1 MRVRKNIKKGSPDE
15 FMQAVNN
22 KIQDL
27 GGSAGSVESATA
39 VTAGVSLSRGLQA
52 VWEKINRCVGS
63 RAGAQLAIIVNTG
76 DGATMAVISEDENN
90 GEEFY
95 INYCQAQADSI
106 VETEDDAANEI
117 ISLWADDVESCDNIE
132 ECDDTFKPIEA
143 TDEVPDDAF
152 SEDAVKPAI
161 TDEIINYATD
171 VGQRVVEMLK
181 DAGMDADVT
190 VVDNSYL
197 QITIE
202 DEPGLGDANS
212 YEHILDLDAFIPEE
226 DPEDDAEMVY
236 ENILSEIHEMIEGD
250 GE

>member
-1 MRVRKNIKKGSPDE
+1 MRVRKNMKKGSPEE

-52 VWEKINRCVGS
+52 VWDKINRGVGS
-63 RAGAQLAIIVNTG
+63 RAGAQLAIIVNAG
-76 DGATMAVISEDENN
+76 DGSTMAVISEDENN

-117 ISLWADDVESCDNIE
+117 ISLWADDVESSDNIE
-132 ECDDTFKPIEA
+132 ECDDTFEPIEA
-143 TDEVPDDAF
+143 ADAP
-152 SEDAVKPAI
+152 EI
-161 TDEIINYATD
+161 TDEIVNYATD

-181 DAGMDADVT
+181 DAGMNADVT

-212 YEHILDLDAFIPEE
+212 YEHILDLDAFVPEE
-226 DPEDDAEMVY
+226 DPEDDAETVY
-236 ENILSEIHEMIEGD
+236 DNILSEIHEMIEGD

>member
-1 MRVRKNIKKGSPDE
+1 MRVRKNMKKGSPDE

-52 VWEKINRCVGS
+52 VWEKINRGIGS

-117 ISLWADDVESCDNIE
+117 ISLWADDVESSDNIE
-132 ECDDTFKPIEA
+132 ECDDTFEPIEA
-143 TDEVPDDAF
+143 ADAP
-152 SEDAVKPAI
+152 EI
-161 TDEIINYATD
+161 TDEIVNYATD

-181 DAGMDADVT
+181 DAGMNADVT

-212 YEHILDLDAFIPEE
+212 YEHILDLDAFVPEE
-226 DPEDDAEMVY
+226 DPEDDAETVY
-236 ENILSEIHEMIEGD
+236 DNILSEIHEMGEGD
-250 GE
+250 SE

>member
-1 MRVRKNIKKGSPDE
+1 MRVRKNMKKGSPEE

-52 VWEKINRCVGS
+52 VWDKINRGVGS
-63 RAGAQLAIIVNTG
+63 RAGAQLAIIVNAG
-76 DGATMAVISEDENN
+76 DGSTMAVISEDENN

-117 ISLWADDVESCDNIE
+117 ISLWADDVESSDNIE
-132 ECDDTFKPIEA
+132 ECDDTFEPIEA
-143 TDEVPDDAF
+143 ADSPE
-152 SEDAVKPAI
+152 I
-161 TDEIINYATD
+161 TDEIVNYATD

-181 DAGMDADVT
+181 DAGMDAGVT

-212 YEHILDLDAFIPEE
+212 YEHILDLDAFVPEE
-226 DPEDDAEMVY
+226 DPEDDAETVY
-236 ENILSEIHEMIEGD
+236 DNILSEIHEMIEGD
-250 GE
+250 SE

>member
-1 MRVRKNIKKGSPDE
+1 MRVRKNMKKGSPEE

-52 VWEKINRCVGS
+52 VWDKINRGVGR

-90 GEEFY
+90 GGEFY
-95 INYCQAQADSI
+95 INYCQAQADSV

-117 ISLWADDVESCDNIE
+117 ISLWADDVESSDNIE
-132 ECDDTFKPIEA
+132 ECDDTFEPIEA
-143 TDEVPDDAF
+143 ADEP
-152 SEDAVKPAI
+152 EI
-161 TDEIINYATD
+161 TDEIVNYATD

-181 DAGMDADVT
+181 DAGMNADVT

-212 YEHILDLDAFIPEE
+212 YEHILDLDAFVPEE
-226 DPEDDAEMVY
+226 DPEDDAETVY
-236 ENILSEIHEMIEGD
+236 DNILSEIHEMIEGD
-250 GE
+250 SE

>member
-1 MRVRKNIKKGSPDE
+1 MRVRKNMKKGSPEE

-52 VWEKINRCVGS
+52 VWDKINRGVGS
-63 RAGAQLAIIVNTG
+63 RAGAQLAIIVNAG
-76 DGATMAVISEDENN
+76 DGSTMAVISEDENN

-117 ISLWADDVESCDNIE
+117 ISLWADDVESSDNIE
-132 ECDDTFKPIEA
+132 ECDGTFEPIEA
-143 TDEVPDDAF
+143 ADEP
-152 SEDAVKPAI
+152 EI
-161 TDEIINYATD
+161 TDEIVNYATD

-181 DAGMDADVT
+181 DAGMNADVT

-202 DEPGLGDANS
+202 DEPGLGDTNS
-212 YEHILDLDAFIPEE
+212 YEHILDLDAFVPEE

-236 ENILSEIHEMIEGD
+236 ENILSEIHEMTEGD

>member
-1 MRVRKNIKKGSPDE
+1 MRVHKNMKKGSPEE
-15 FMQAVNN
+15 FMRAVNN

-27 GGSAGSVESATA
+27 GGSAGPVESSTA
-39 VTAGVSLSRGLQA
+39 VTAGVSLSSGLQS
-52 VWEKINRCVGS
+52 VWEKINRGIGS

-90 GEEFY
+90 GGEFY
-95 INYCQAQADSI
+95 INYCQAQADSV

-117 ISLWADDVESCDNIE
+117 ISLWADDVESSDNIE
-132 ECDDTFKPIEA
+132 ECDDTFEPIEA
-143 TDEVPDDAF
+143 ADEP
-152 SEDAVKPAI
+152 EI
-161 TDEIINYATD
+161 TDEIVNYATD

-181 DAGMDADVT
+181 DAGMNADVT

-212 YEHILDLDAFIPEE
+212 YEHILDLDAFVPEE
-226 DPEDDAEMVY
+226 DPEDDAETVY
-236 ENILSEIHEMIEGD
+236 DNILSEIHEMIEGD
-250 GE
+250 SE

>member
-1 MRVRKNIKKGSPDE
+1 MRVRKNMKKGSPEE

-52 VWEKINRCVGS
+52 VWDKINKGVGS

-132 ECDDTFKPIEA
+132 ECDDTFEPIEA
-143 TDEVPDDAF
+143 ADEP
-152 SEDAVKPAI
+152 EI
-161 TDEIINYATD
+161 TDEIVNYATD

-181 DAGMDADVT
+181 DAGMNADVT

-212 YEHILDLDAFIPEE
+212 YEHILDLDAFVPEE
-226 DPEDDAEMVY
+226 DPEDDAETVY
-236 ENILSEIHEMIEGD
+236 DNILSEIHEMIEGD
-250 GE
+250 SE

>member
-1 MRVRKNIKKGSPDE
+1 MRVRKNMKKGSPDE
-15 FMQAVNN
+15 FMQAVND
-22 KIQDL
+22 KIQSL

-39 VTAGVSLSRGLQA
+39 VTAGISLSRGLQA
-52 VWEKINRCVGS
+52 VWDKINRGVGS
-63 RAGAQLAIIVNTG
+63 RAGAQLAIIVNAG
-76 DGATMAVISEDENN
+76 DGSTMAVISEDENN

-117 ISLWADDVESCDNIE
+117 ISLWADDVESSDNIE
-132 ECDDTFKPIEA
+132 ECDDTFEPIEA
-143 TDEVPDDAF
+143 ADAP
-152 SEDAVKPAI
+152 EI
-161 TDEIINYATD
+161 TDEIVNYATD

-181 DAGMDADVT
+181 DAGMNADVT

-212 YEHILDLDAFIPEE
+212 YEHILDLDAFVPEE
-226 DPEDDAEMVY
+226 DPEDDAETVY
-236 ENILSEIHEMIEGD
+236 DNILSEIHEMIEGD
-250 GE
+250 SE

>member
-1 MRVRKNIKKGSPDE
+1 MRVRKNMKKGSPEE

-52 VWEKINRCVGS
+52 VWDKINRGVGS
-63 RAGAQLAIIVNTG
+63 RAGAQLAIIVNAG
-76 DGATMAVISEDENN
+76 DGSTMAVISEDENN

-117 ISLWADDVESCDNIE
+117 ISLWADDVDSSDNIE
-132 ECDDTFKPIEA
+132 ECDDTFEPIEA
-143 TDEVPDDAF
+143 ADAP
-152 SEDAVKPAI
+152 EI
-161 TDEIINYATD
+161 TDEIVNYATD

-181 DAGMDADVT
+181 DAGMNADVT

-212 YEHILDLDAFIPEE
+212 YEHILDLDAFVPEE
-226 DPEDDAEMVY
+226 DPEDDAETVY
-236 ENILSEIHEMIEGD
+236 DNILSEIHEMIEGD
-250 GE
+250 SE

>member
-1 MRVRKNIKKGSPDE
+1 MRVRKNMKKGSPEE

-22 KIQDL
+22 KIQNL

-52 VWEKINRCVGS
+52 VWDKINKGVGS
-63 RAGAQLAIIVNTG
+63 RAGAQLAIIVNAG
-76 DGATMAVISEDENN
+76 DGSTMAVISEDENN

-117 ISLWADDVESCDNIE
+117 ISLWADDVESSDNIE
-132 ECDDTFKPIEA
+132 ECDGTFEPIEA
-143 TDEVPDDAF
+143 ADEP
-152 SEDAVKPAI
+152 EI
-161 TDEIINYATD
+161 TDEIVNYATD

-181 DAGMDADVT
+181 DAGMNADVT

-212 YEHILDLDAFIPEE
+212 YEHILDLDAFVPEE
-226 DPEDDAEMVY
+226 DPEDDAETVY
-236 ENILSEIHEMIEGD
+236 DNILSEIHEMIEGD
-250 GE
+250 SE

>member
-1 MRVRKNIKKGSPDE
+1 MRVRKNMKKGSPEE

-52 VWEKINRCVGS
+52 VWDKINRGVGC
-63 RAGAQLAIIVNTG
+63 RAGAQLAIIVNAG
-76 DGATMAVISEDENN
+76 DGSTMAVISEDENN

-117 ISLWADDVESCDNIE
+117 ISLWADDVDSSDNIE
-132 ECDDTFKPIEA
+132 ECDDTFEPIEA
-143 TDEVPDDAF
+143 ADAP
-152 SEDAVKPAI
+152 EI
-161 TDEIINYATD
+161 TDEIVNYATD

-181 DAGMDADVT
+181 DAGMNADVT

-212 YEHILDLDAFIPEE
+212 YEHILDLDAFVPEE
-226 DPEDDAEMVY
+226 DPEDDAETVY
-236 ENILSEIHEMIEGD
+236 DNILSEIHEMIEGD
-250 GE
+250 SE

>member
-1 MRVRKNIKKGSPDE
+1 MKVRKNMKKGSPDE
-15 FMQAVNN
+15 FMQAVND

-52 VWEKINRCVGS
+52 VWDKINRGVGS
-63 RAGAQLAIIVNTG
+63 RAGAQLAIIVNAG
-76 DGATMAVISEDENN
+76 DGSTMAVISEDENN

-117 ISLWADDVESCDNIE
+117 ISLWADDVESSDNIE
-132 ECDDTFKPIEA
+132 ECDDTFEPIEA
-143 TDEVPDDAF
+143 ADAP
-152 SEDAVKPAI
+152 EI
-161 TDEIINYATD
+161 TDEIVNYATD

-181 DAGMDADVT
+181 DAGMNADVT

-212 YEHILDLDAFIPEE
+212 YEHILDLDAFVPEE
-226 DPEDDAEMVY
+226 DPEDDAETVY
-236 ENILSEIHEMIEGD
+236 DNILSEIHEMIEGD
-250 GE
+250 SE

>member
-1 MRVRKNIKKGSPDE
+1 MRVRKNMKKGSPEE

-22 KIQDL
+22 KIQNL

-52 VWEKINRCVGS
+52 VWDKINKGVGS
-63 RAGAQLAIIVNTG
+63 RAGAQLAIIVNAG
-76 DGATMAVISEDENN
+76 DGSTMAVISEDENN

-117 ISLWADDVESCDNIE
+117 ISLWADDVESSDNIE
-132 ECDDTFKPIEA
+132 ECDGTFEPIEA
-143 TDEVPDDAF
+143 ADEP
-152 SEDAVKPAI
+152 EI
-161 TDEIINYATD
+161 TDEIVNYATD

-181 DAGMDADVT
+181 DAGMNADVT

-202 DEPGLGDANS
+202 DEPGLGDTNS
-212 YEHILDLDAFIPEE
+212 YEHILDLDAFVPEE
-226 DPEDDAEMVY
+226 DPEDDAETVY
-236 ENILSEIHEMIEGD
+236 DNILSEIHEMIEGD
-250 GE
+250 SE

>member
-1 MRVRKNIKKGSPDE
+1 MRVRKNMKKGSPDE

-52 VWEKINRCVGS
+52 VWDKINRGVGS
-63 RAGAQLAIIVNTG
+63 RAGAQLAIIVNAG
-76 DGATMAVISEDENN
+76 DGSTMAVISEDENN

-117 ISLWADDVESCDNIE
+117 ISLWADDVESSDNIE
-132 ECDDTFKPIEA
+132 ECDDTFEPIEA
-143 TDEVPDDAF
+143 ADAP
-152 SEDAVKPAI
+152 EI
-161 TDEIINYATD
+161 TDEIVNYATD

-212 YEHILDLDAFIPEE
+212 YEHILDLDAFVPEE
-226 DPEDDAEMVY
+226 DPEDDAETVY

-250 GE
+250 SE

>member
-1 MRVRKNIKKGSPDE
+1 MRVRKNMKKGSPEE

-22 KIQDL
+22 KIQNL

-52 VWEKINRCVGS
+52 VWDKINKGVGS
-63 RAGAQLAIIVNTG
+63 RAGAQLAIIVNAG
-76 DGATMAVISEDENN
+76 DGSTMAVISEDENN

-117 ISLWADDVESCDNIE
+117 ISLWADDVESSDNIE
-132 ECDDTFKPIEA
+132 ECDGTFEPIEA
-143 TDEVPDDAF
+143 ADEP
-152 SEDAVKPAI
+152 EI
-161 TDEIINYATD
+161 TDEIVNYATD

-181 DAGMDADVT
+181 DAGMNADVT

-202 DEPGLGDANS
+202 DEPGLGDTNS
-212 YEHILDLDAFIPEE
+212 YEHIIDLDAFVPEE
-226 DPEDDAEMVY
+226 DPEDDAETVY
-236 ENILSEIHEMIEGD
+236 DNILSEIHEMIEGD
-250 GE
+250 SE

>member
-1 MRVRKNIKKGSPDE
+1 MRVRKNMKKGSPEE

-52 VWEKINRCVGS
+52 VWDKINKGVGS
-63 RAGAQLAIIVNTG
+63 RAGAQLAIIVNAG
-76 DGATMAVISEDENN
+76 DGSTMAVISEDENN

-117 ISLWADDVESCDNIE
+117 ISLWADDVESSDNIE
-132 ECDDTFKPIEA
+132 ECDDTFEPIEA
-143 TDEVPDDAF
+143 ADAP
-152 SEDAVKPAI
+152 EI
-161 TDEIINYATD
+161 TDEIVNYATD

-212 YEHILDLDAFIPEE
+212 YEHILDLDAFVPEE
-226 DPEDDAEMVY
+226 DPEDDAETVY

>member
-1 MRVRKNIKKGSPDE
+1 MRVRKNMKKGSPEE

-52 VWEKINRCVGS
+52 VWDKINRGVDS

-76 DGATMAVISEDENN
+76 DGSTMAVISEDASN
-90 GEEFY
+90 GGEFY
-95 INYCQAQADSI
+95 INYCLAQADSI

-117 ISLWADDVESCDNIE
+117 ISLWADDVESSDNIE
-132 ECDDTFKPIEA
+132 ECDDTFEPIEA
-143 TDEVPDDAF
+143 ADAP
-152 SEDAVKPAI
+152 EI
-161 TDEIINYATD
+161 TDEIVNYATD

-212 YEHILDLDAFIPEE
+212 YEHILDLDAFVPEE
-226 DPEDDAEMVY
+226 DPEDDAETVY
-236 ENILSEIHEMIEGD
+236 DNILSEIHEMIEGD

>member
-1 MRVRKNIKKGSPDE
+1 MRVRKNMKKGSPEE

-52 VWEKINRCVGS
+52 VWDKINRGVGS
-63 RAGAQLAIIVNTG
+63 RAGAQLAIIVNAG
-76 DGATMAVISEDENN
+76 DGSTMAVISEDENN

-117 ISLWADDVESCDNIE
+117 ISLWADDVESSDNIE
-132 ECDDTFKPIEA
+132 ECDDTFEPIEA
-143 TDEVPDDAF
+143 ADAP
-152 SEDAVKPAI
+152 EI
-161 TDEIINYATD
+161 TDEIVNYATD

-181 DAGMDADVT
+181 DAGMNADVT

-212 YEHILDLDAFIPEE
+212 YEHILDLDAFVPEE
-226 DPEDDAEMVY
+226 DPEDDAETVY
-236 ENILSEIHEMIEGD
+236 DNILSEIHEMGEGD
-250 GE
+250 SE

>member
-1 MRVRKNIKKGSPDE
+1 MRVRKNMKKGSPDE
-15 FMQAVNN
+15 FMQAVND

-52 VWEKINRCVGS
+52 VWDKINRGVGS
-63 RAGAQLAIIVNTG
+63 RAGAQLAIIVNAG
-76 DGATMAVISEDENN
+76 DGSTMAVISEDENN

-117 ISLWADDVESCDNIE
+117 ISLWADDVESSDNIE
-132 ECDDTFKPIEA
+132 ECDDTFEPIEA
-143 TDEVPDDAF
+143 ADAP
-152 SEDAVKPAI
+152 EI
-161 TDEIINYATD
+161 TDEIVNYATD

-181 DAGMDADVT
+181 DAGMNADVT

-212 YEHILDLDAFIPEE
+212 YEHILDLDAFVPEE
-226 DPEDDAEMVY
+226 DPEDDAETVY
-236 ENILSEIHEMIEGD
+236 DNILSEIHEMIEGD
-250 GE
+250 SE

>member
-1 MRVRKNIKKGSPDE
+1 MRVRKNMKKGSPDE

-52 VWEKINRCVGS
+52 VWDKINRGVGS
-63 RAGAQLAIIVNTG
+63 RAGAQLAIIVNAG
-76 DGATMAVISEDENN
+76 DGSTMAVISEDENN

-117 ISLWADDVESCDNIE
+117 ISLWADDVESSDNIE
-132 ECDDTFKPIEA
+132 ECDDTFEPIEA
-143 TDEVPDDAF
+143 ADAP
-152 SEDAVKPAI
+152 EI
-161 TDEIINYATD
+161 TDEIVNYATD

-181 DAGMDADVT
+181 DAGMNADVT

-202 DEPGLGDANS
+202 DEPGLGDTNS
-212 YEHILDLDAFIPEE
+212 YEHILDLDAFVPEE

-236 ENILSEIHEMIEGD
+236 ENILSEIHEMTEGD

>member
-1 MRVRKNIKKGSPDE
+1 MMKRSTHIGSPE
-15 FMQAVNN
+15 QFMQKVQNRIAT
-22 KIQDL
+22 L
-27 GGSAGSVESATA
+27 GGSSSDSVESATA

-52 VWEKINRCVGS
+52 VWEKINRGVGS
-63 RAGAQLAIIVNTG
+63 RAGAHAQLAIIVNTG

-117 ISLWADDVESCDNIE
+117 ISLWAEDVESSDNIE
-132 ECDDTFKPIEA
+132 ECDGTFEPIEA
-143 TDEVPDDAF
+143 ADEP
-152 SEDAVKPAI
+152 EI
-161 TDEIINYATD
+161 TDEIVNYATD

-181 DAGMDADVT
+181 DAGMNADVT

-202 DEPGLGDANS
+202 DEPGLGDTNS

-226 DPEDDAEMVY
+226 DPEDDAETVY

>member
-1 MRVRKNIKKGSPDE
+1 MRVRKNMKKGSPEE

-52 VWEKINRCVGS
+52 VWDKINRGVGS

-76 DGATMAVISEDENN
+76 DGSTMAVISEDENN

-117 ISLWADDVESCDNIE
+117 ISLWADDVESSDNIE
-132 ECDDTFKPIEA
+132 ECDDTFEPIEA
-143 TDEVPDDAF
+143 ADEP
-152 SEDAVKPAI
+152 EI
-161 TDEIINYATD
+161 TDEIVNYATD

-181 DAGMDADVT
+181 DAGMNADVT

-212 YEHILDLDAFIPEE
+212 YEHILDLDAFVPEE
-226 DPEDDAEMVY
+226 DPEDDAETVY
-236 ENILSEIHEMIEGD
+236 DNILSEIHEMIEGD
-250 GE
+250 SE

>member
-1 MRVRKNIKKGSPDE
+1 MRVRKNMKKGSPEE

-22 KIQDL
+22 KIQNL

-52 VWEKINRCVGS
+52 VWDKINRGVGS
-63 RAGAQLAIIVNTG
+63 RAGAQLAIIVNAG
-76 DGATMAVISEDENN
+76 DGSTMAVISEDENN

-117 ISLWADDVESCDNIE
+117 ISLWADDVESSDNIE
-132 ECDDTFKPIEA
+132 ECDGTFEPIEA
-143 TDEVPDDAF
+143 ADEP
-152 SEDAVKPAI
+152 EI
-161 TDEIINYATD
+161 TDEIVNYATD

-181 DAGMDADVT
+181 DAGMNADVT

-202 DEPGLGDANS
+202 DEPGLGDTNS
-212 YEHILDLDAFIPEE
+212 YEHILDLDAFVPEE
-226 DPEDDAEMVY
+226 DPEDDAETVY
-236 ENILSEIHEMIEGD
+236 DNILSEIHEMIEGD
-250 GE
+250 SE

>member
-1 MRVRKNIKKGSPDE
+1 MRVRKNMKKGSPEE

-52 VWEKINRCVGS
+52 VWEKINRGIGS

-117 ISLWADDVESCDNIE
+117 ISLWADDVESSDNIE
-132 ECDDTFKPIEA
+132 ECDDTFEPIEA
-143 TDEVPDDAF
+143 ADAP
-152 SEDAVKPAI
+152 EI
-161 TDEIINYATD
+161 TDEIVNYATD

-181 DAGMDADVT
+181 DAGMNADVT

-212 YEHILDLDAFIPEE
+212 YEHILDLDAFVPEE
-226 DPEDDAEMVY
+226 DPEDDAETVY
-236 ENILSEIHEMIEGD
+236 DNILSEIHEMGEGD
-250 GE
+250 SE

>member
-1 MRVRKNIKKGSPDE
+1 MRVRKNMKKGSPEE

-52 VWEKINRCVGS
+52 VWDKINKGVGS
-63 RAGAQLAIIVNTG
+63 RAGAQLAIIVNAG
-76 DGATMAVISEDENN
+76 DGSTMAVISEDENN

-117 ISLWADDVESCDNIE
+117 ISLWADDVESSDNIE
-132 ECDDTFKPIEA
+132 ECDGTFEPIEA
-143 TDEVPDDAF
+143 ADEP
-152 SEDAVKPAI
+152 EI
-161 TDEIINYATD
+161 TDEIVNYATD

-181 DAGMDADVT
+181 DAGMNADVT

-212 YEHILDLDAFIPEE
+212 YEHILDLDAFVPEE
-226 DPEDDAEMVY
+226 DPEDDAETVY
-236 ENILSEIHEMIEGD
+236 DNILSEIHEMIEGD
-250 GE
+250 SE

>member
-1 MRVRKNIKKGSPDE
+1 MKVRKNMKKGSPDE
-15 FMQAVNN
+15 FMQAVND

-52 VWEKINRCVGS
+52 VWDKINRGVGS
-63 RAGAQLAIIVNTG
+63 RAGAQLAIIVNAG
-76 DGATMAVISEDENN
+76 DGSTMAVISEDENN

-117 ISLWADDVESCDNIE
+117 ISLWADDVESSDNIE
-132 ECDDTFKPIEA
+132 ECDDTFEPIEA
-143 TDEVPDDAF
+143 ADAP
-152 SEDAVKPAI
+152 EI
-161 TDEIINYATD
+161 TDEIVNYATD

-212 YEHILDLDAFIPEE
+212 YEHILDLDAFVPEE
-226 DPEDDAEMVY
+226 DPEDDAETVY
-236 ENILSEIHEMIEGD
+236 DNILSEIHEMIEGD
-250 GE
+250 SE

>member
-1 MRVRKNIKKGSPDE
+1 MRVRKNMKKGSPEE

-52 VWEKINRCVGS
+52 VWDKINRGVGS
-63 RAGAQLAIIVNTG
+63 RAGAQLAIIVNAG
-76 DGATMAVISEDENN
+76 DGSTMAVISEDENN

-117 ISLWADDVESCDNIE
+117 ISLWADDVESSDNIE
-132 ECDDTFKPIEA
+132 ECDDTFEPIEA
-143 TDEVPDDAF
+143 ADAP
-152 SEDAVKPAI
+152 EI
-161 TDEIINYATD
+161 TDEIVNYATD

-181 DAGMDADVT
+181 DAGMNADVT

-212 YEHILDLDAFIPEE
+212 YEHILDLDAFVPEE
-226 DPEDDAEMVY
+226 DPEDDAETVY
-236 ENILSEIHEMIEGD
+236 DNILSEIHEMIEGD
-250 GE
+250 SE

>member
-1 MRVRKNIKKGSPDE
+1 MRVRKNMKKGSPDE

-52 VWEKINRCVGS
+52 VWEKINRGIGS

-117 ISLWADDVESCDNIE
+117 ISLWADDVESSDNIE
-132 ECDDTFKPIEA
+132 ECDDTFEPIEA
-143 TDEVPDDAF
+143 ADAP
-152 SEDAVKPAI
+152 EI
-161 TDEIINYATD
+161 TDEIVNYATD

-181 DAGMDADVT
+181 DAGMNADVT

-212 YEHILDLDAFIPEE
+212 YEHILDLDAFVPEE
-226 DPEDDAEMVY
+226 DPEDDAETVY
-236 ENILSEIHEMIEGD
+236 DNILSEIHEMIEGD

>member
-1 MRVRKNIKKGSPDE
+1 MRVRKNMKKGSPEE

-39 VTAGVSLSRGLQA
+39 VTAGISLSRGLQA
-52 VWEKINRCVGS
+52 VWDKINRGVGS
-63 RAGAQLAIIVNTG
+63 RAGAQLAIIVNAG
-76 DGATMAVISEDENN
+76 DGSTMAVISEDENN

-117 ISLWADDVESCDNIE
+117 ISLWADDVESSDNIE
-132 ECDDTFKPIEA
+132 ECDDTFEPIEA
-143 TDEVPDDAF
+143 ADAP
-152 SEDAVKPAI
+152 EI
-161 TDEIINYATD
+161 TDEIVNYATD

-181 DAGMDADVT
+181 DAGMNADVT

-212 YEHILDLDAFIPEE
+212 YEHILDLDAFVPEE
-226 DPEDDAEMVY
+226 DPEDDAETVY
-236 ENILSEIHEMIEGD
+236 DNILSEIHEMIEGD
-250 GE
+250 SE

>member
-1 MRVRKNIKKGSPDE
+1 MRVRKNMKKGSPEE

-52 VWEKINRCVGS
+52 VWDKINRGVGS
-63 RAGAQLAIIVNTG
+63 RAGAQLAIIVNAG
-76 DGATMAVISEDENN
+76 DGSTMAVISEDENN

-117 ISLWADDVESCDNIE
+117 ISLWADDVESSDNIE
-132 ECDDTFKPIEA
+132 ECDGTFEPIEA
-143 TDEVPDDAF
+143 ADEP
-152 SEDAVKPAI
+152 EI
-161 TDEIINYATD
+161 TDEIVNYATD

-181 DAGMDADVT
+181 DAGMNADVT

-212 YEHILDLDAFIPEE
+212 YEHILDLDAFVPEE
-226 DPEDDAEMVY
+226 DPEDDAETVY
-236 ENILSEIHEMIEGD
+236 DNILSEIHEMIEGD
-250 GE
+250 SE

>member
-1 MRVRKNIKKGSPDE
+1 MRVRKNMKKGSPDE

-52 VWEKINRCVGS
+52 VWDKINRGVDS

-76 DGATMAVISEDENN
+76 DGSTMAVISEDASN
-90 GEEFY
+90 GGEFY
-95 INYCQAQADSI
+95 INYCLAQADSI

-117 ISLWADDVESCDNIE
+117 ISLWADDVESSDNIE
-132 ECDDTFKPIEA
+132 ECDDTFEPIEA
-143 TDEVPDDAF
+143 ADAP
-152 SEDAVKPAI
+152 EI
-161 TDEIINYATD
+161 TDEIVNYATD

-212 YEHILDLDAFIPEE
+212 YEHILDLDAFVPEE
-226 DPEDDAEMVY
+226 DPEDDAETVY
-236 ENILSEIHEMIEGD
+236 DNILSEIHEMIEGD

>member
-1 MRVRKNIKKGSPDE
+1 MRVRKNMKKGSPEE

-52 VWEKINRCVGS
+52 VWEKINKGVGS

-117 ISLWADDVESCDNIE
+117 ISLWADDVESSDNIE
-132 ECDDTFKPIEA
+132 ECDDTFEPIEA
-143 TDEVPDDAF
+143 ADEP
-152 SEDAVKPAI
+152 EI
-161 TDEIINYATD
+161 TDEIVNYATD

-181 DAGMDADVT
+181 DAGMNADVT

-226 DPEDDAEMVY
+226 DPEDDAETVY
-236 ENILSEIHEMIEGD
+236 DNILSEIHEMIEGD
-250 GE
+250 SE

>member
-1 MRVRKNIKKGSPDE
+1 MRVRKNMKKGSPDE

-52 VWEKINRCVGS
+52 VWDKINRGVGS
-63 RAGAQLAIIVNTG
+63 RAGAQLAIIVNAG
-76 DGATMAVISEDENN
+76 DGSTMAVISEDENN

-117 ISLWADDVESCDNIE
+117 ISLWADDVESSDNIE
-132 ECDDTFKPIEA
+132 ECDDTFEPIEA
-143 TDEVPDDAF
+143 ADAP
-152 SEDAVKPAI
+152 EI
-161 TDEIINYATD
+161 TDEIVNYATD

-212 YEHILDLDAFIPEE
+212 YEHILDLDAFVPEE
-226 DPEDDAEMVY
+226 DPEDDAETVY
-236 ENILSEIHEMIEGD
+236 DNILSEIHEMGEGD

>member
-1 MRVRKNIKKGSPDE
+1 MRVRKNMKKGSPEE

-52 VWEKINRCVGS
+52 VWDKINRGVGS
-63 RAGAQLAIIVNTG
+63 RAGAQLAIIVNAG
-76 DGATMAVISEDENN
+76 DGSTMAVISEDENN

-117 ISLWADDVESCDNIE
+117 ISLWADDVESSDNIE
-132 ECDDTFKPIEA
+132 ECDGTFEPIEA
-143 TDEVPDDAF
+143 ADEP
-152 SEDAVKPAI
+152 EI
-161 TDEIINYATD
+161 TDEIVNYATD

-181 DAGMDADVT
+181 DAGMNADVT

-212 YEHILDLDAFIPEE
+212 YEHILELDAFVPEE
-226 DPEDDAEMVY
+226 DPEDDAETVY
-236 ENILSEIHEMIEGD
+236 DNILSEIHEMIEGD
-250 GE
+250 SE

>member
-1 MRVRKNIKKGSPDE
+1 MRVRKNMKKGSPEE

-52 VWEKINRCVGS
+52 VWDKINRGVGS
-63 RAGAQLAIIVNTG
+63 RAGAQLAIIVNAG
-76 DGATMAVISEDENN
+76 DGSTMAVISEDENN

-117 ISLWADDVESCDNIE
+117 ISLWADDVESNDNIE
-132 ECDDTFKPIEA
+132 ECDDTFEPIEA
-143 TDEVPDDAF
+143 ADEP
-152 SEDAVKPAI
+152 EI
-161 TDEIINYATD
+161 TDEIVNYATD

-181 DAGMDADVT
+181 DAGMNADVT

-212 YEHILDLDAFIPEE
+212 YEHILDLDAFVPEE
-226 DPEDDAEMVY
+226 DPEDDAETVY
-236 ENILSEIHEMIEGD
+236 DNILSEIHEMIEGD
-250 GE
+250 SE